1 MLIMIQFTF
10 LKCSFTLS
18 SMSCIDVPLSA
29 PMYQFLERG
38 SLALAYQTACL
49 GVTESDWETLG
60 KAALETLDLDVA
72 RKSFARLKDLRYL
85 ELITDLMDRK
95 KAGTEDDQALLAD
108 VLAFQVRVLLSSIRI
123 TSKLNLFR
131 ASFSTRPSCT
141 RSAGRSR
148 KR

>member
-1 MLIMIQFTF
+1 
-10 LKCSFTLS
+10 
-18 SMSCIDVPLSA
+18 MSCIDVPLSA

-38 SLALAYQTACL
+38 SLTLAYQTACL

-108 VLAFQVRVLLSSIRI
+108 VLAFQVCNRSSNKSSDTRI
-123 TSKLNLFR
+123 MGTVGQSQWDDIKIWRTVSVSVCQYVCPCVHSGTISK
-131 ASFSTRPSCT
+131 S
-141 RSAGRSR
+141 
-148 KR
+148 

>member
-1 MLIMIQFTF
+1 
-10 LKCSFTLS
+10 
-18 SMSCIDVPLSA
+18 MSCIDVPLSA

-38 SLALAYQTACL
+38 SLTLAYQTACL

-108 VLAFQVRVLLSSIRI
+108 VLAFQVAIHTSSSFHQDSILI
-123 TSKLNLFR
+123 CLFR
-131 ASFSTRPSCT
+131 ASFSTRLSCT

-148 KR
+148 RR

>member
-1 MLIMIQFTF
+1 MLINVFTF
-10 LKCSFTLS
+10 

-29 PMYQFLERG
+29 PMYQFLERN
-38 SLALAYQTACL
+38 SLSLAYQTACL

-60 KAALETLDLDVA
+60 KAALEALDLDVA

-108 VLAFQVRVLLSSIRI
+108 VLAFQVTSSGDFVIH
-123 TSKLNLFR
+123 LN
-131 ASFSTRPSCT
+131 STRQFMYSF
-141 RSAGRSR
+141 
-148 KR
+148 

>member
-1 MLIMIQFTF
+1 MLINVFTF
-10 LKCSFTLS
+10 

-29 PMYQFLERG
+29 PMYQFLERN
-38 SLALAYQTACL
+38 SLSLAYQTACL

-60 KAALETLDLDVA
+60 KAALEALDLDVA

-108 VLAFQVRVLLSSIRI
+108 VLAFQVTSSGDFVIYLNSTRQFIDFIR
-123 TSKLNLFR
+123 FR
-131 ASFSTRPSCT
+131 ASFSTRQSCT
-141 RSAGRSR
+141 RNAGKSR
-148 KR
+148 RR

>member
-1 MLIMIQFTF
+1 MLINVFTF
-10 LKCSFTLS
+10 

-29 PMYQFLERG
+29 PMYQFLERN
-38 SLALAYQTACL
+38 SLSLAYQTACL

-60 KAALETLDLDVA
+60 KAALEALDLDVA

-108 VLAFQVRVLLSSIRI
+108 VLAFQVTSSGDFVIHLNSSPQLIR
-123 TSKLNLFR
+123 FR
-131 ASFSTRPSCT
+131 ASFSTRQSCT
-141 RSAGRSR
+141 RNAGKSR
-148 KR
+148 RR